1 MREVL
6 TALDWVRG
14 EMMRRGSPDFI
25 RQREAEGRV
34 RELCEKLVSGNLPSS
49 FLDSRRKLG

>member
-49 FLDSRRKLG
+49 FRDSRRKLG